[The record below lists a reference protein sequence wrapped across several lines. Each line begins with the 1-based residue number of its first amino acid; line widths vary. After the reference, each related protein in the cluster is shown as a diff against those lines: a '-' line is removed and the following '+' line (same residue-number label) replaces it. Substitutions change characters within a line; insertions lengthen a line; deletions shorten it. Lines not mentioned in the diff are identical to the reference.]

1 MEHPNTH
8 ERDYD
13 PPEYPDVAAY
23 IPMTSYSVD
32 VNGIHFVVYA
42 EVERVND
49 GKAYVTEL
57 GDVCIDGEEDYID
70 FPDALLNSYTTK
82 DGPTWRELI
91 EREVAIQADT
101 LNAFHWRDRE

>member
-13 PPEYPDVAAY
+13 PPEYPDITAY
-23 IPMTSYSVD
+23 IPMVSYSVD
-32 VNGIHFVVYA
+32 VNGIHFIAYA

-49 GKAYVTEL
+49 GKAYITEL
-57 GDVCIDGEEDYID
+57 SDVYIASDYGMIY